1 MDDRTLNDLLRRF
14 GLSDKEIDTY
24 LSLLAHGEAKAST
37 IADAAGVSKRYVYS
51 VSESLADRGFVEV
64 NDHVVPTTI
73 RANPPDE
80 VIDRLRSD
88 VDAIRPGLEERFSR
102 VERRAEQFE
111 VIKSRVTV
119 LKRIRSLLDD
129 AESEVTLS
137 IAADHLPEVR
147 ESLADAVDR
156 GVLVLLVVSDVEGTP
171 VGDADGDAV
180 DSGGDAVGLES
191 VASVV
196 RTWSEAMP
204 TLLTVDSAAG
214 VVAPPEL
221 LRRSDTDRQAIR
233 FSQEQLAPVIVGSFL
248 GNYWPAASEVATA
261 PPAPLPVEYGNFRH
275 AVLQATL
282 RLRAGET
289 PRVTVGGRR
298 TESDEAVELA
308 GRVVEAKQG
317 LVEPT
322 NNEFPVQHS
331 LVVETD
337 EGAVTVGGK
346 GAFVE
351 DVEADLVRIEA
362 ADRDGDDGESGGTAD
377 AE

>member
-24 LSLLAHGEAKAST
+24 LSLLEHGEAKAST

-80 VIDRLRSD
+80 VINRLRSD

-119 LKRIRSLLDD
+119 IKRIRSLLDG
-129 AESEVTLS
+129 AESEVALS
-137 IAADHLPEVR
+137 VTAKHLPEVR

-156 GVLVLLVVSDVEGTP
+156 GVLVLLVVSDAEGTS
-171 VGDADGDAV
+171 VGDAGSDAV
-180 DSGGDAVGLES
+180 DLEG

-221 LRRSDTDRQAIR
+221 LRRSDTDRQAIH

-248 GNYWPAASEVATA
+248 GNYWPAATEAATA
-261 PPAPLPVEYGNFRH
+261 PPAPLPAEYENFRH
-275 AVLQATL
+275 TVLQATL

-298 TESDEAVELA
+298 TESDEAVELV

-317 LVEPT
+317 MVEPT

-337 EGAVTVGGK
+337 DGTVTVGGK

-362 ADRDGDDGESGGTAD
+362 DEAGEADASGGTAD

>member
-14 GLSDKEIDTY
+14 GLSDKEVDTY

-37 IADAAGVSKRYVYS
+37 VAEAAGVSKRYVYS
-51 VSESLADRGFVEV
+51 VSESLAERGFVEV

-80 VIDRLRSD
+80 VINRLRSD

-102 VERRAEQFE
+102 VERQTEQFE

-119 LKRIRSLLDD
+119 IKRIRSLLADAD
-129 AESEVTLS
+129 AEVALS
-137 IAADHLPEVR
+137 ITADHLPEIR
-147 ESLADAVDR
+147 DSLVEAVDR
-156 GVLVLLVVSDVEGTP
+156 GVLVLLIVS
-171 VGDADGDAV
+171 DADGAADLE
-180 DSGGDAVGLES
+180 GGLDG

-196 RTWSEAMP
+196 RTWGEAMP

-214 VVAPPEL
+214 VVVPPEL
-221 LRRSDTDRQAIR
+221 LRRSNTDRQAIH
-233 FSQEQLAPVIVGSFL
+233 FAQEQLAPVIVGSFL
-248 GNYWPAASEVATA
+248 GNYWPAANEVATA
-261 PPAPLPVEYGNFRH
+261 PPAPLPVEYANFRH
-275 AVLQATL
+275 TVLQTTL

-289 PRVTVGGRR
+289 PRVTVGGRW
-298 TESDEAVELA
+298 TESDEPAEID
-308 GRVVEAKQG
+308 GRVVESKQG
-317 LVEPT
+317 MVEPT

-337 EGAVTVGGK
+337 DGETVTVGGQ

-362 ADRDGDDGESGGTAD
+362 EAARGPDGTDP
-377 AE
+377 AEE

>member
-1 MDDRTLNDLLRRF
+1 MDDRTLSDLLRRF

-51 VSESLADRGFVEV
+51 VSESLAERGFVEV

-80 VIDRLRSD
+80 VINRLRSD
-88 VDAIRPGLEERFSR
+88 VDAMRPGLEERFSR
-102 VERRAEQFE
+102 VERQAEQFE

-119 LKRIRSLLDD
+119 IKRIRSLLGD
-129 AESEVTLS
+129 ASEEVTLS
-137 IAADHLPEVR
+137 ITAKQLPEIR
-147 ESLADAVDR
+147 EALVDAVDR
-156 GVLVLLVVSDVEGTP
+156 GVLVLLVVSDA
-171 VGDADGDAV
+171 DADPDREPSGV
-180 DSGGDAVGLES
+180 DG

-204 TLLTVDSAAG
+204 TLLTVDSEAG

-221 LRRSDTDRQAIR
+221 LRRATTDRQAIV
-233 FSQEQLAPVIVGSFL
+233 FAQEQLAPVIVGSFL
-248 GNYWPAASEVATA
+248 GNYWPAATEVSTA
-261 PPAPLPVEYGNFRH
+261 EPAALPVQYTNFRH
-275 AVLQATL
+275 TVLQATL
-282 RLRAGET
+282 QLRAGVT
-289 PRVTVGGRR
+289 PRVTVAGRW
-298 TESDEAVELA
+298 TNGDEDAEVT

-317 LVEPT
+317 MVEPT

-331 LVVETD
+331 LVVEADD
-337 EGAVTVGGK
+337 ETVTVGGQ

-351 DVEADLVRIEA
+351 DIEADLVRIEA
-362 ADRDGDDGESGGTAD
+362 AE
-377 AE
+377 

>member
-1 MDDRTLNDLLRRF
+1 MDARTLNDLLRRF
-14 GLSDKEIDTY
+14 GLSDKEVDTY
-24 LSLLAHGEAKAST
+24 LSLLEHGEAKAST
-37 IADAAGVSKRYVYS
+37 VADAAGVSKRYVYS
-51 VSESLADRGFVEV
+51 VSESLEDRGFVEV

-102 VERRAEQFE
+102 VEREVEQFE

-119 LKRIRSLLDD
+119 IKRIRSLLDD
-129 AESEVTLS
+129 AESEATLS
-137 IAADHLPEVR
+137 ITADHLPEVR

-156 GVLVLLVVSDVEGTP
+156 GVLVLLVVSDAEDDP
-171 VGDADGDAV
+171 DGDAV
-180 DSGGDAVGLES
+180 DLDG

-214 VVAPPEL
+214 VIAPPEL
-221 LRRSDTDRQAIR
+221 LRRADTDRQAIH

-261 PPAPLPVEYGNFRH
+261 PPAPLPAEYANFRH
-275 AVLQATL
+275 TVLQATL
-282 RLRAGET
+282 RLRAGRL

-298 TESDEAVELA
+298 TESDESVELG
-308 GRVVEAKQG
+308 GRVVETIQG
-317 LVEPT
+317 MVEPT

-337 EGAVTVGGK
+337 DGTVTVGGK

-351 DVEADLVRIEA
+351 DIEADLVRIEA
-362 ADRDGDDGESGGTAD
+362 GDADGASGGTGD

>member
-37 IADAAGVSKRYVYS
+37 VADAAGVSKRYVYS
-51 VSESLADRGFVEV
+51 VSESLADRGFVGV

-80 VIDRLRSD
+80 VINRLRSD

-102 VERRAEQFE
+102 VERQAEQFE

-119 LKRIRSLLDD
+119 IKRIRSLLDD
-129 AESEVTLS
+129 AESEMTLS
-137 IAADHLPEVR
+137 ITADHLPEIS

-156 GVLVLLVVSDVEGTP
+156 GVLVLLVISDVEGAS
-171 VGDADGDAV
+171 GDGRGVDTDLDGL
-180 DSGGDAVGLES
+180 G
-191 VASVV
+191 SVV

-261 PPAPLPVEYGNFRH
+261 PPASLPAEYANSRH

-282 RLRAGET
+282 RLRAGE
-289 PRVTVGGRR
+289 PPHVTVGGRW
-298 TESDEAVELA
+298 TESDEPVELV
-308 GRVVEAKQG
+308 GRVVKAKQG
-317 LVEPT
+317 MVEPT

-331 LVVETD
+331 LVVETE
-337 EGAVTVGGK
+337 EGTVTVGGK

-362 ADRDGDDGESGGTAD
+362 GETTETAD
-377 AE
+377 AD

>member
-24 LSLLAHGEAKAST
+24 LSLLEHGEAKAST
-37 IADAAGVSKRYVYS
+37 VADAAGVSKRYVYS

-73 RANPPDE
+73 RANPPEE

-119 LKRIRSLLDD
+119 VKRIRSLLAD

-137 IAADHLPEVR
+137 VTAKHLPEVR
-147 ESLADAVDR
+147 EALAAAVDR
-156 GVLVLLVVSDVEGTP
+156 GVLVLLVIS
-171 VGDADGDAV
+171 DADDGLDDDGLGD
-180 DSGGDAVGLES
+180 

-214 VVAPPEL
+214 VIAPPEL
-221 LRRSDTDRQAIR
+221 LRRSETDRQAIR

-248 GNYWPAASEVATA
+248 GNYWPAAREVATA
-261 PPAPLPVEYGNFRH
+261 DPAALPVEYANFRH
-275 AVLQATL
+275 TVLQVTL
-282 RLRAGET
+282 HRRAGAT
-289 PRVTVGGRR
+289 PRVTVGGRW
-298 TESDEAVELA
+298 TESDEAAELV
-308 GRVVEAKQG
+308 GEVVEAKQG
-317 LVEPT
+317 MVEPT

-337 EGAVTVGGK
+337 EGPVTVGGK

-351 DVEADLVRIEA
+351 DVEAELVRIESA
-362 ADRDGDDGESGGTAD
+362 RPGDDGESDTAD
-377 AE
+377 DG

>member
-14 GLSDKEIDTY
+14 GLSDKEVDTY

-37 IADAAGVSKRYVYS
+37 VADAAGVSKRYVYS
-51 VSESLADRGFVEV
+51 VSESLAERGFVEV

-80 VIDRLRSD
+80 VINRLRSD

-102 VERRAEQFE
+102 VERQTEQFE

-119 LKRIRSLLDD
+119 IKRVRSLLDG
-129 AESEVTLS
+129 ASEEVTLS
-137 IAADHLPEVR
+137 IAAKQLSEIRDALV
-147 ESLADAVDR
+147 DAVDR
-156 GVLVLLVVSDVEGTP
+156 GVLVLLVVSDVR
-171 VGDADGDAV
+171 ASSDGEAP
-180 DSGGDAVGLES
+180 GLDG

-204 TLLTVDSAAG
+204 TLLTVDSEAG

-221 LRRSDTDRQAIR
+221 LRRSATDRQAIV
-233 FSQEQLAPVIVGSFL
+233 FAQEQLAPVIVGSFL
-248 GNYWPAASEVATA
+248 GNYWPAATEAVTTE
-261 PPAPLPVEYGNFRH
+261 PADLPVEYANFRH
-275 AVLQATL
+275 TVLQATL
-282 RLRAGET
+282 QLRAGVT
-289 PRVTVGGRR
+289 PSVTVAGRWTSGDED
-298 TESDEAVELA
+298 TEVT

-317 LVEPT
+317 MVEPT

-337 EGAVTVGGK
+337 DETVTVGGQ

-351 DVEADLVRIEA
+351 EIEADLVRIEA
-362 ADRDGDDGESGGTAD
+362 AE
-377 AE
+377 

>member
-14 GLSDKEIDTY
+14 GLSDKEVDTY
-24 LSLLAHGEAKAST
+24 LSLLEHGEAKAST
-37 IADAAGVSKRYVYS
+37 VADAAGVSKRYVYS
-51 VSESLADRGFVEV
+51 VSESLAERGFVEV

-80 VIDRLRSD
+80 VINRLRSD

-119 LKRIRSLLDD
+119 IKRIRSLLDD
-129 AESEVTLS
+129 ATEEVTLS
-137 IAADHLPEVR
+137 ITAKQLPEVR
-147 ESLADAVDR
+147 DALVEAVDR
-156 GVLVLLVVSDVEGTP
+156 GVLVLLVVSDAAAKPDAEPGSGTEA
-171 VGDADGDAV
+171 DAEDETDATDSNVVASGLDG
-180 DSGGDAVGLES
+180 

-221 LRRSDTDRQAIR
+221 LRRSSTDRQAIV
-233 FSQEQLAPVIVGSFL
+233 FAQEQLAPVIVGSFL
-248 GNYWPAASEVATA
+248 GNYWPAATEVATA
-261 PPAPLPVEYGNFRH
+261 EPATLPVEYANFRH
-275 AVLQATL
+275 TVLQVTL
-282 RLRAGET
+282 QLRSDVV
-289 PRVTVGGRR
+289 PRVTVGGRW
-298 TESDEAVELA
+298 TDSGEEVEIT
-308 GRVVEAKQG
+308 GRVVEAKQAM
-317 LVEPT
+317 VEPT

-337 EGAVTVGGK
+337 DGPVTVGGQ

-362 ADRDGDDGESGGTAD
+362 DE
-377 AE
+377 

>member
-1 MDDRTLNDLLRRF
+1 MDDRTLNDHLRRF

-24 LSLLAHGEAKAST
+24 LSLLAHGEATAST
-37 IADAAGVSKRYVYS
+37 VADAAGVSKRYVYS
-51 VSESLADRGFVEV
+51 VSESLADRGFVTV

-73 RANPPDE
+73 RANSPDE
-80 VIDRLRSD
+80 VINRLRSD

-102 VERRAEQFE
+102 VEQRAEQFE

-119 LKRIRSLLDD
+119 IKRIRSLLDD

-137 IAADHLPEVR
+137 ITAKHLPEIR
-147 ESLADAVDR
+147 ESLAAAVDR
-156 GVLVLLVVSDVEGTP
+156 GVLVLLVVSDAEDDLVD
-171 VGDADGDAV
+171 DAL
-180 DSGGDAVGLES
+180 DSGSLDG

-196 RTWSEAMP
+196 RTWREAMP
-204 TLLTVDSAAG
+204 TLLTVDFAAG

-248 GNYWPAASEVATA
+248 GNYWPAASEVSTA
-261 PPAPLPVEYGNFRH
+261 DPVALPAEYANFRH
-275 AVLQATL
+275 AVLQVTL
-282 RLRAGET
+282 HRRAGTT
-289 PRVTVGGRR
+289 PRVTVGGRWKA
-298 TESDEAVELA
+298 TDEPVELV

-317 LVEPT
+317 MVEPT

-331 LVVETD
+331 LVVETAD
-337 EGAVTVGGK
+337 GPVTVGGT

-362 ADRDGDDGESGGTAD
+362 GETGQTSEAGGADEADGAD
-377 AE
+377 TG

>member
-24 LSLLAHGEAKAST
+24 LSLLEHGEAKAST
-37 IADAAGVSKRYVYS
+37 VADAAGVSKRYVYS

-73 RANPPDE
+73 RANPPEE

-119 LKRIRSLLDD
+119 VKRIRSLLAD

-137 IAADHLPEVR
+137 ITAKHLPEVR
-147 ESLADAVDR
+147 EALAAAVDR
-156 GVLVLLVVSDVEGTP
+156 GVLVLLVVSDADDGL
-171 VGDADGDAV
+171 DADGL
-180 DSGGDAVGLES
+180 GD

-214 VVAPPEL
+214 VIAPPEL
-221 LRRSDTDRQAIR
+221 LRRSETDRQAIR
-233 FSQEQLAPVIVGSFL
+233 FSQEQLAPVIVGSFF
-248 GNYWPAASEVATA
+248 GNYWPMAEEVYVAD
-261 PPAPLPVEYGNFRH
+261 PHDLPETYADFRQ

-282 RLRAGET
+282 HLRAGT
-289 PRVTVGGRR
+289 DLVATVRGRR
-298 TESDEAVELA
+298 LNAEDGPDQLE
-308 GRVVEAKQG
+308 GRVVAVRQG
-317 LVEPT
+317 LVEPA
-322 NNEFPVQHS
+322 NNSFPVEAA
-331 LVVETD
+331 LVVET
-337 EGAVTVGGK
+337 GAGRYSVGGD

-351 DVEADLVRIEA
+351 DYEAEEVLLEP
-362 ADRDGDDGESGGTAD
+362 

>member
-24 LSLLAHGEAKAST
+24 LSLLEHGEAKAST

-102 VERRAEQFE
+102 VEPRAEQFE

-119 LKRIRSLLDD
+119 VKRIRSLLND

-137 IAADHLPEVR
+137 ITAKHFPEIR
-147 ESLADAVDR
+147 ESLAAAVDR
-156 GVLVLLVVSDVEGTP
+156 GVLVLLVVSDAGEDLD
-171 VGDADGDAV
+171 VGALDG
-180 DSGGDAVGLES
+180 

-233 FSQEQLAPVIVGSFL
+233 FSQKQLAPVIVGSFL
-248 GNYWPAASEVATA
+248 GNYWPAATEVATA
-261 PPAPLPVEYGNFRH
+261 EPAALPAEYANFRH
-275 AVLQATL
+275 TVLQVTL
-282 RLRAGET
+282 HRRAGAA
-289 PRVTVGGRR
+289 PRVTVAGRW
-298 TESDEAVELA
+298 TESDEAAELV
-308 GRVVEAKQG
+308 GEVVEAKQG
-317 LVEPT
+317 MVEPT

-337 EGAVTVGGK
+337 EGPVTVGGK

-351 DVEADLVRIEA
+351 DVEAELVRIESA
-362 ADRDGDDGESGGTAD
+362 RPGNDGESDTAD
-377 AE
+377 DE

>member
-14 GLSDKEIDTY
+14 GLSDKEVDTY

-37 IADAAGVSKRYVYS
+37 VADAAGVSKRYVYS
-51 VSESLADRGFVEV
+51 VSESLAERGFVEV

-80 VIDRLRSD
+80 VINRLRSD

-102 VERRAEQFE
+102 VERQTEQFE

-119 LKRIRSLLDD
+119 IKRVRSLLAD
-129 AESEVTLS
+129 ADSEVTLS
-137 IAADHLPEVR
+137 ISADHLPEIRDDLV
-147 ESLADAVDR
+147 EAVDR
-156 GVLVLLVVSDVEGTP
+156 GVLVLLIVSGADEAADVEG
-171 VGDADGDAV
+171 GLDG
-180 DSGGDAVGLES
+180 

-196 RTWSEAMP
+196 RTWREAMP

-221 LRRSDTDRQAIR
+221 LRRSNTDRQAIH

-261 PPAPLPVEYGNFRH
+261 PPASLPVEYANFRH
-275 AVLQATL
+275 TVFQATL

-289 PRVTVGGRR
+289 PRVTVGGRW
-298 TESDEAVELA
+298 TDGDEPAEIS
-308 GRVVEAKQG
+308 GRVVESKQG
-317 LVEPT
+317 MVEPT
-322 NNEFPVQHS
+322 TNEFPVEHS

-337 EGAVTVGGK
+337 DGETVTVGGQ

-351 DVEADLVRIEA
+351 DVEADLVRIEV
-362 ADRDGDDGESGGTAD
+362 DDQETDETGATGE
-377 AE
+377 E

>member
-14 GLSDKEIDTY
+14 GLSDKEVDTY

-37 IADAAGVSKRYVYS
+37 VADAAGVSKRYVYS
-51 VSESLADRGFVEV
+51 VSESLAERGFVEV

-80 VIDRLRSD
+80 VINRLRSD

-102 VERRAEQFE
+102 VERQTEQFE

-119 LKRIRSLLDD
+119 IKRIRSLLAD
-129 AESEVTLS
+129 ADSEVALS
-137 IAADHLPEVR
+137 ITAGHLPEIRDALV
-147 ESLADAVDR
+147 EAVDR
-156 GVLVLLVVSDVEGTP
+156 GVLVLLIVSDAREVPDDIEG
-171 VGDADGDAV
+171 GLDG
-180 DSGGDAVGLES
+180 

-196 RTWSEAMP
+196 RTWREAMP
-204 TLLTVDSAAG
+204 TLVTVDSAAG

-221 LRRSDTDRQAIR
+221 LRRSNTDRQAIH

-248 GNYWPAASEVATA
+248 GNYWPAAEEVATA
-261 PPAPLPVEYGNFRH
+261 PPAPLPVEYANFRH
-275 AVLQATL
+275 TVFQATL
-282 RLRAGET
+282 RRRAGET
-289 PRVTVGGRR
+289 PRVTVGGRW
-298 TESDEAVELA
+298 TEDDEPAEVS
-308 GRVVEAKQG
+308 GRVVESKQG
-317 LVEPT
+317 MVEPT
-322 NNEFPVQHS
+322 TNEFPVEHS

-337 EGAVTVGGK
+337 DGETVTVGGQ

-362 ADRDGDDGESGGTAD
+362 DDGSEEGEETEDETDEAGD
-377 AE
+377 E

>member
-14 GLSDKEIDTY
+14 GLSDKEVDTY

-37 IADAAGVSKRYVYS
+37 VADAAGVSKRYVYS
-51 VSESLADRGFVEV
+51 VSESLAERGFVEV

-80 VIDRLRSD
+80 VINRLRSD

-102 VERRAEQFE
+102 VERQTEQFE

-119 LKRIRSLLDD
+119 IKRIRSLLAD
-129 AESEVTLS
+129 ADSEVALS
-137 IAADHLPEVR
+137 ITAGHLPEIRDALV
-147 ESLADAVDR
+147 EAVDR
-156 GVLVLLVVSDVEGTP
+156 GVLVLLIVSDAREVPDDIEG
-171 VGDADGDAV
+171 GLDG
-180 DSGGDAVGLES
+180 

-196 RTWSEAMP
+196 RTWREAMP
-204 TLLTVDSAAG
+204 TLVTVDSAAG

-221 LRRSDTDRQAIR
+221 LRRSNTDRQAIH

-248 GNYWPAASEVATA
+248 GNYWPAAEEVATA
-261 PPAPLPVEYGNFRH
+261 PPAPLPVEYANFRH
-275 AVLQATL
+275 TVFQVTL
-282 RLRAGET
+282 RRRAGET
-289 PRVTVGGRR
+289 PRVTVGGRW
-298 TESDEAVELA
+298 TEDDEPAEVS
-308 GRVVEAKQG
+308 GRVVESKQG
-317 LVEPT
+317 MVEPT
-322 NNEFPVQHS
+322 TNEFPVEHS

-337 EGAVTVGGK
+337 DGETVTVGGQ

-362 ADRDGDDGESGGTAD
+362 DDGSEEGEETEDETDEAGD
-377 AE
+377 E

>member
-14 GLSDKEIDTY
+14 GLSDKEVDTY

-37 IADAAGVSKRYVYS
+37 VADAAGVSKRYVYS
-51 VSESLADRGFVEV
+51 VSESLAERGFVEV

-80 VIDRLRSD
+80 VINRLRSD

-102 VERRAEQFE
+102 VERQTEQFE

-119 LKRIRSLLDD
+119 IKRIRSLLADADD
-129 AESEVTLS
+129 EAALS
-137 IAADHLPEVR
+137 ITADHLAEIR
-147 ESLADAVDR
+147 DSLVEAVDR
-156 GVLVLLVVSDVEGTP
+156 GVLVLLIVSDAGGAEDIEG
-171 VGDADGDAV
+171 
-180 DSGGDAVGLES
+180 GLEG

-196 RTWSEAMP
+196 RTWGEAMP

-248 GNYWPAASEVATA
+248 GNYWPAANEVATA
-261 PPAPLPVEYGNFRH
+261 PPAPLPVEYANFRH
-275 AVLQATL
+275 TVLQATL

-289 PRVTVGGRR
+289 PRVTVGGRW
-298 TESDEAVELA
+298 TDADEPVEVS
-308 GRVVEAKQG
+308 GRVVDSKQG
-317 LVEPT
+317 MVEPT
-322 NNEFPVQHS
+322 TNEFPVEHS

-337 EGAVTVGGK
+337 DGETVTVGGQ

-362 ADRDGDDGESGGTAD
+362 EEDESDEAD
-377 AE
+377 ATEEPTEE

>member
-24 LSLLAHGEAKAST
+24 LSLLEHGEAKAST

-80 VIDRLRSD
+80 VINRLRSD

-102 VERRAEQFE
+102 VERRDEQFE

-119 LKRIRSLLDD
+119 IKRIRSLLEG

-137 IAADHLPEVR
+137 ITAKHLPEIR
-147 ESLADAVDR
+147 ESLAAAVDR
-156 GVLVLLVVSDVEGTP
+156 GVLVLLIVSDAENDLT
-171 VGDADGDAV
+171 DDDLDGDAL
-180 DSGGDAVGLES
+180 DG
-191 VASVV
+191 VASVA

-221 LRRSDTDRQAIR
+221 LRRSDTDRQAIH

-261 PPAPLPVEYGNFRH
+261 EPAPLPVEYANFRH
-275 AVLQATL
+275 TL
-282 RLRAGET
+282 FQVTLHLRAGAA
-289 PRVTVGGRR
+289 PRVIVGGRW
-298 TESDEAVELA
+298 TESDEPAELD

-317 LVEPT
+317 MVEPT

-337 EGAVTVGGK
+337 DGTVTVGGK

-362 ADRDGDDGESGGTAD
+362 GEGDE
-377 AE
+377 

>member
-24 LSLLAHGEAKAST
+24 LSLLEHGEAKAST
-37 IADAAGVSKRYVYS
+37 VADAAGVSKRYVYS

-80 VIDRLRSD
+80 VINRLRSD
-88 VDAIRPGLEERFSR
+88 ADAIRPGLEERFSR

-119 LKRIRSLLDD
+119 IKRIRSLLDD

-137 IAADHLPEVR
+137 ITAKHLPEIR
-147 ESLADAVDR
+147 ESLAEAVDR
-156 GVLVLLVVSDVEGTP
+156 GVLVLLVVSDAEGTP
-171 VGDADGDAV
+171 AGDADGLDGV
-180 DSGGDAVGLES
+180 DLDG

-214 VVAPPEL
+214 IVSPPER
-221 LRRSDTDRQAIR
+221 LRRSTTDRQAIA
-233 FSQEQLAPVIVGSFL
+233 FAQEQIAPVIVGSFL
-248 GNYWPAASEVATA
+248 GNYWPAATELAVAD
-261 PPAPLPVEYGNFRH
+261 PAPLPAEYTDFRH
-275 AVLQATL
+275 TALQATL
-282 RLRAGET
+282 RLRAGDP
-289 PRVTVGGRR
+289 PRVTVGGRW
-298 TESDEAVELA
+298 TDDDEPAEVV
-308 GRVVEAKQG
+308 GRVVETRQG
-317 LVEPT
+317 MVEPT
-322 NNEFPVQHS
+322 NNEFPVEHS

-337 EGAVTVGGK
+337 DGEVTVGGQ

-351 DVEADLVRIEA
+351 DVEADLVRIE
-362 ADRDGDDGESGGTAD
+362 SD

>member
-24 LSLLAHGEAKAST
+24 LSLLEHGEAKAST
-37 IADAAGVSKRYVYS
+37 VADAAGVSKRYVYS
-51 VSESLADRGFVEV
+51 VSESLEDRGFVEV

-80 VIDRLRSD
+80 VINRLRSD

-102 VERRAEQFE
+102 VERSVEQFE

-119 LKRIRSLLDD
+119 IKRIRSLLGD
-129 AESEVTLS
+129 AESEAALS
-137 IAADHLPEVR
+137 ITADHLPEIR

-156 GVLVLLVVSDVEGTP
+156 GVLVLLVVSDAEDDLAEEDLDVDAFEG
-171 VGDADGDAV
+171 
-180 DSGGDAVGLES
+180 

-221 LRRSDTDRQAIR
+221 LRRSDTDRQAIH

-248 GNYWPAASEVATA
+248 GNYWPAATEAATA
-261 PPAPLPVEYGNFRH
+261 PPAPLPAEYANFRH
-275 AVLQATL
+275 TVLQATL
-282 RLRAGET
+282 RLRAGQL
-289 PRVTVGGRR
+289 PRVTVGGRW
-298 TESDEAVELA
+298 TESDEPVELD

-317 LVEPT
+317 MVEPT

-337 EGAVTVGGK
+337 DGTVTVGGK

-362 ADRDGDDGESGGTAD
+362 GDDDESGGTAD